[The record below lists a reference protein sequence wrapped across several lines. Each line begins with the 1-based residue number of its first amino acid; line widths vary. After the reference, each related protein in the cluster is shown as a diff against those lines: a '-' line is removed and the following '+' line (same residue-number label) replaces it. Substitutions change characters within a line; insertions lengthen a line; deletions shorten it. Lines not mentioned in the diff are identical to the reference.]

1 MSWIAIGV
9 VTAVMAVSAI
19 LQGAV
24 GFGLGLIAIPFLIY
38 LDLRFVPG
46 PLLVAALTLHM
57 LVLQRD
63 RSGVDRSGLTM
74 LLSGRVL
81 GTIPAALLLASLP
94 LDSMK
99 ILLAAVVLAGASMGM
114 LHSGGHPTRAV
125 LFGAGAASGFMAT
138 AAGLGGPPVALVYQ
152 RETGVRLRGTLAAY
166 FIVGTVLSLIALAWA
181 GRFGRRGNAAVCAP
195 DSGHRA
201 RLLHVAAGRCVSRRR
216 PHPGRGPHGLCTRS
230 RQRHRDVLL

>member
-63 RSGVDRSGLTM
+63 RSGVDKSGL
-74 LLSGRVL
+74 
-81 GTIPAALLLASLP
+81 
-94 LDSMK
+94 DD
-99 ILLAAVVLAGASMGM
+99 AV
-114 LHSGGHPTRAV
+114 
-125 LFGAGAASGFMAT
+125 
-138 AAGLGGPPVALVYQ
+138 
-152 RETGVRLRGTLAAY
+152 E
-166 FIVGTVLSLIALAWA
+166 
-181 GRFGRRGNAAVCAP
+181 
-195 DSGHRA
+195 RA
-201 RLLHVAAGRCVSRRR
+201 RARDDSRRR
-216 PHPGRGPHGLCTRS
+216 CCSRLCRS
-230 RQRHRDVLL
+230 TA

>member
-1 MSWIAIGV
+1 
-9 VTAVMAVSAI
+9 MAVSAI

-57 LVLQRD
+57 LVLRRD
-63 RSGVDRSGLTM
+63 RSGVDKSGLSM
-74 LLSGRVL
+74 LLSGRVV

-94 LDSMK
+94 LESTR
-99 ILLAAVVLAGASMGM
+99 ILLAIVVLAGAIMGV
-114 LHSGGHPTRAV
+114 LHSGGHPTRGI

-152 RETGVRLRGTLAAY
+152 HESGVRLRGTLAAY
-166 FIVGTVLSLIALAWA
+166 FIVGTVLSLISLAWI
-181 GRFGRRGNAAVCAP
+181 GRFGAAEMRLSVLLIPGTVVGYFLSRPAAAYLDAGRTRVAVLVVSALAAVT
-195 DSGHRA
+195 
-201 RLLHVAAGRCVSRRR
+201 VIV
-216 PHPGRGPHGLCTRS
+216 T
-230 RQRHRDVLL
+230 VLV